1 MHTTLNVCLC
11 WRRILTDVRNR
22 MSVWARMD
30 RFQSFFKQ
38 GLIQADIET
47 SITSVNQVVERLQV
61 PRVVM

>member
-1 MHTTLNVCLC
+1 
-11 WRRILTDVRNR
+11 

-61 PRVVM
+61 PRVVP